1 MIFFYKKQ
9 PKRKSL
15 RSLFYCLFSC
25 VVVEIVEQS
34 ATLTDQLGQRARGD
48 EVLVVLLHMLREV
61 LDAVGE
67 EGNLA
72 LSGTRVLCF
81 LVVTELGKDLLLLS
95 FV

>member
-1 MIFFYKKQ
+1 MHFDYLRKPRALMIAVT
-9 PKRKSL
+9 L
-15 RSLFYCLFSC
+15 DVAL
-25 VVVEIVEQS
+25 VEIVEQS